1 MDKQNQKVDSSE
13 QYAINVMGER
23 ALQSADYVMKKSKE
37 AVKRTFTGKSTAQQ
51 FKRGRQGAFSPV
63 PQQAGQ
69 WSEPETPPP
78 LHTPEH
84 GDNPP
89 KSAGAQIQVEPPRQP
104 TADSPDREA
113 AGLYEDYTKPA
124 PAISGPETS
133 VEQPKISPEEPPFPL
148 HRPATNPSPSAA
160 PASAQIQGR
169 NPQPKQTSR
178 QNVPK
183 NVPPAKAAPHP
194 ESEELPH
201 MRATDSRL
209 RLSEEHSLNTWQKNS
224 VTNGLQNQGAA
235 IHTAEASGAAVQTFQ
250 AAGQSA
256 GSAGASAAAN
266 AAAPGVGAAIQA
278 TEKAVEKIK
287 DTIENIA
294 ARVPHSPSSWG
305 ALAALFLLPLLLIA
319 AIAGAFR
326 GGGSA
331 KNVNLSADV
340 IALMP
345 QISAACQTHGIP
357 EYVPL
362 VAAVMMQESG
372 GRVADVGGDVMQCA
386 EGMGLPV
393 GTPVSV
399 EESINFGT
407 GIIARNLREAGAAG
421 PTDIPGISLAL
432 QGYNF
437 GNGYISWA
445 LARGGYTKE
454 NAREFSEMQAAA
466 HGWNGYGDIDY
477 VDHVLRYYQVSVGSM
492 GDASAIADGRFA
504 YPLPGHAWDTYPGH
518 NGIDISFANCYG
530 EPVYAVAAGTV
541 RYTQDGWTPA
551 HGVGGMWSF
560 GNSVFIEHGDGWISA
575 YGHLSALTVAS
586 GETVTQG
593 QLIGYI
599 GSTGNS
605 TGPHLHLALYHDGD
619 AGIGGQNFAELA
631 WPQ

>member
-23 ALQSADYVMKKSKE
+23 ALQSADYVIKKSKG
-37 AVKRTFTGKSTAQQ
+37 AVKRTFTGKSTARR
-51 FKRGRQGAFSPV
+51 FKRGRQGAFSPAQ
-63 PQQAGQ
+63 QQAGQ
-69 WSEPETPPP
+69 WSGPETPPP

-89 KSAGAQIQVEPPRQP
+89 KSAGAQIRVEPPRQP

-113 AGLYEDYTKPA
+113 AGVNEDYTKPA

-133 VEQPKISPEEPPFPL
+133 EEPPLPL
-148 HRPATNPSPSAA
+148 HNPATNPSPTAA
-160 PASAQIQGR
+160 PAPAQMQGR
-169 NPQPKQTSR
+169 NPQPKHTSQ
-178 QNVPK
+178 QNGPK
-183 NVPPAKAAPHP
+183 NLQLAQAAPHSEP
-194 ESEELPH
+194 EEPPH

-235 IHTAEASGAAVQTFQ
+235 IHTAETSGAALQTFQ

-294 ARVPHSPSSWG
+294 ASVPHSPSSWG

-319 AIAGAFR
+319 AIAGALR

-345 QISAACQTHGIP
+345 QISAACQTHSIP
-357 EYVPL
+357 EYAPL

-372 GRVADVGGDVMQCA
+372 GRAEAVGGDVMQCA

-407 GIIARNLREAGAAG
+407 GIIARNLREAGATG
-421 PTDIPGISLAL
+421 PTDIPAISLAL

-445 LARGGYTKE
+445 LARGGYSKE
-454 NAREFSEMQAAA
+454 NAREFSEWQAGL
-466 HGWNGYGDIDY
+466 HGWSGYGDIEY
-477 VDHVLRYYQVSVGSM
+477 VDHVLRYYQVSVGGM
-492 GDASAIADGRFA
+492 GDASAIAGGWFA
-504 YPLPGHAWDTYPGH
+504 YPLPGHTWDTYPGH

-575 YGHLSALTVAS
+575 YGHLSALAVAS

-599 GSTGNS
+599 GSTGES
-605 TGPHLHLALYHDGD
+605 TGPHLHLALYHNED

-631 WPQ
+631 WPQYIS